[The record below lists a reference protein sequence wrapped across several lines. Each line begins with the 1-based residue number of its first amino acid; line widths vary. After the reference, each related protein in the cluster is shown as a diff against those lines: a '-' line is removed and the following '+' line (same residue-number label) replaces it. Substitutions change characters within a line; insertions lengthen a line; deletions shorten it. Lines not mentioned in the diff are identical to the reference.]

1 LARIAVRFVAESSA
15 TQLTAAHGKE
25 NSFAASRQ
33 ALAIVNRLHAATAR
47 RSEALQSVKIGPD
60 AYAVRVETPTD
71 SDADDVPAKFR
82 RNVNLA
88 LEVLGKIL
96 SQPITEVTS
105 KADRRLAA
113 KAAAITIKAAIAT
126 DKNVLKAPRAEFPF
140 ALKFP

>member
-1 LARIAVRFVAESSA
+1 MNRSRA
-15 TQLTAAHGKE
+15 T
-25 NSFAASRQ
+25 
-33 ALAIVNRLHAATAR
+33 ATAR
-47 RSEALQSVKIGPD
+47 RPEALQSV
-60 AYAVRVETPTD
+60 TPTD
-71 SDADDVPAKFR
+71 SDADTVSDKFW